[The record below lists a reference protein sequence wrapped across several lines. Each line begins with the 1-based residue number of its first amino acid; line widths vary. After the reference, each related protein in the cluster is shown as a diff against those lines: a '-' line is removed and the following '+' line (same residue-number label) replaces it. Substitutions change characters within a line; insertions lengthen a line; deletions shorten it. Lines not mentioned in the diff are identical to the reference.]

1 MAWSEYLLV
10 MRSRLSLQLST
21 RQQRRLPNIG
31 RARLVLRDAGC
42 AELPSIA
49 SIDCSLVRACLV
61 CAWAAESTSCVMSL
75 LRVRLCSTDYV
86 FFVFT

>member
-31 RARLVLRDAGC
+31 RARLVLRDAGR
-42 AELPSIA
+42 AEPA
-49 SIDCSLVRACLV
+49 
-61 CAWAAESTSCVMSL
+61 
-75 LRVRLCSTDYV
+75 
-86 FFVFT
+86 

>member
-31 RARLVLRDAGC
+31 RARLVLRDAGRT
-42 AELPSIA
+42 ELLINRLQHGA
-49 SIDCSLVRACLV
+49 RMLG
-61 CAWAAESTSCVMSL
+61 
-75 LRVRLCSTDYV
+75 LRVGGREHQLRYV
-86 FFVFT
+86 ALACAFV